1 MITFKQFLSE
11 KALRPSVFAATIER
25 LSGSAKMGFELEM
38 WVPED
43 SDLLIISDEDSS
55 NGDFKKTA
63 EQAKD
68 SLEDSLGYDVTIN
81 GDSAKGWVI
90 VPDGSIQAPGVGCG
104 IEIVSPPDPVEDSL
118 ADLRQMFRWMTK
130 HDVITNSTTGLHLN
144 LSIPEIKEKLDP
156 LKLILFMGES
166 HVLSSYDR
174 KLNTYA
180 KEHGADLIDTIKNT
194 GKLPNDA
201 AGLKRYATH
210 ALQDVKYRTV
220 NLSKLKDGYL
230 EFRTAGNENYH
241 KKFDQV
247 AGDVGRFLTVLEL
260 ACDPDAEKQEY
271 AKKIVKLFNAGRD
284 AKGRG
289 TNYSYTNSKP
299 GSLEHL
305 AEKSRVDLLKV
316 AIDSENADRI
326 KTRLMEIM
334 FVIGHKINTGIVDTI
349 PTKTVAEFKIL
360 YAKALKLAP
369 EFADDIKDIRN
380 DETVEGSTR
389 DVRKANINTFI
400 KAFNLK

>member
-43 SDLLIISDEDSS
+43 SDLLIISDEDSA

-81 GDSAKGWVI
+81 GDSSKGWVI

-118 ADLRQMFRWMTK
+118 GDLRQMFRWMTK

-144 LSIPEIKEKLDP
+144 LSIPDIKEKLDP
-156 LKLILFMGES
+156 LKLILFMGEG
-166 HVLSSYDR
+166 HVLSSYGR

-271 AKKIVKLFNAGRD
+271 AKKLVKLFNAGRD
-284 AKGRG
+284 AKTKPGE
-289 TNYSYTNSKP
+289 YSYGIKP
-299 GSLEHL
+299 GTLESIVGKSTIDRLKMHIEDNRMTR
-305 AEKSRVDLLKV
+305 AETVLGQIMDSVGYEIVTGKYEHIPVK
-316 AIDSENADRI
+316 AI
-326 KTRLMEIM
+326 
-334 FVIGHKINTGIVDTI
+334 
-349 PTKTVAEFKIL
+349 AEFKVLYTKVVKNAIL
-360 YAKALKLAP
+360 YDAP
-369 EFADDIKDIRN
+369 DLLSQIRKNAYGDEKKNIDAFA
-380 DETVEGSTR
+380 
-389 DVRKANINTFI
+389 